1 MRNKPST
8 LYDEDLL
15 VDVEQGQEEL
25 IDKRSKGN
33 CISKQDQDSSAES
46 ERETNGHKLCSC
58 IIIKK
63 L

>member
-33 CISKQDQDSSAES
+33 CCCKQDQDPSAER
-46 ERETNGHKLCSC
+46 ERERERERSLT
-58 IIIKK
+58 IRITPE
-63 L
+63 